1 MAISAL
7 YTIKYHIFQNVMS
20 GSSCSGILYSE
31 MIKQSVVFTNHFQ
44 SCLTWLF
51 TLAKVYL
58 MIY

>member
-1 MAISAL
+1 MAISVL

-31 MIKQSVVFTNHFQ
+31 MIKQSVVFYKQ
-44 SCLTWLF
+44 LSWCLTWLF